1 MRIKDA
7 NNELDIYILY
17 LNLLELRESK
27 KNFKI

>member
-17 LNLLELRESK
+17 LNLLELIESK

>member
-7 NNELDIYILY
+7 NNKLDIYILY
-17 LNLLELRESK
+17 LNLLELIESK